1 MIGVEINLETG
12 EVSEIKT
19 EKRLR
24 TQKGKSLLQFPE
36 EYVVIDIE
44 TTGLSPQWDEI
55 IEVAAL
61 KILNGEIVDN

>member
-24 TQKGKSLLQFPE
+24 TQKGKSLL
-36 EYVVIDIE
+36 
-44 TTGLSPQWDEI
+44 
-55 IEVAAL
+55 
-61 KILNGEIVDN
+61 

>member
-24 TQKGKSLLQFPE
+24 NQKGKSLLQFPE

-61 KILNGEIVDN
+61 KNIKW